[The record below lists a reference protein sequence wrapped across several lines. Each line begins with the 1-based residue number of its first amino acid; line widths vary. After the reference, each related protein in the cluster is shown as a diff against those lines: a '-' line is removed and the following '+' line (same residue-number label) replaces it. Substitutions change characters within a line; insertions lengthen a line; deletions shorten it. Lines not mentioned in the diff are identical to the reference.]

1 MMRKNTREIG
11 SVFEK
16 QAGEYLKT
24 KGYIIIEYNF
34 RCKTG
39 EIDIIALDGETL
51 VFCEVKYRSDNRK
64 GTPFEAVTIS
74 KQKKISRTALYY
86 ITKHQITNMPC
97 RFDVV
102 GITRDKIEL
111 IKNAFEYSL

>member
-16 QAGEYLKT
+16 KAGEYLKS
-24 KGYIIIEYNF
+24 KGYSIIEYNF
-34 RCKTG
+34 RCKIG
-39 EIDIIALDGETL
+39 EIDIVAMDGETL

-64 GTPFEAVTIS
+64 GTPFEAVTS
-74 KQKKISRTALYY
+74 NKQRKICKTALYY
-86 ITKHQITNMPC
+86 ITKHQIINIPC

-102 GITRDKIEL
+102 GITGDKIEV
-111 IKNAFEYSL
+111 IKNAFAYSS